1 MRTGHG
7 HGVRAGLRAVDGAAR
22 MLLLRAGLRVRGGHV
37 VLAVRALT
45 REAAMWLL
53 LLLLLRLV
61 RSLWRLCREVCDW

>member
-1 MRTGHG
+1 MGAGHG

-22 MLLLRAGLRVRGGHV
+22 VLLLRARLRVRGGHV

-45 REAAMWLL
+45 RDAAVRLL

-61 RSLWRLCREVCDW
+61 